1 MSKICLFFLII
12 SIGFGLGYFPSQTTH
27 AAIKCKDGYQIIKGQ
42 GQIGT
47 PYCGDKWLS
56 KISGVSFAKLRND
69 PTERRRV
76 CLMFSGD
83 VKVRSIC
90 GIDSVPYFPNR

>member
-1 MSKICLFFLII
+1 MVNKLIVCAI
-12 SIGFGLGYFPSQTTH
+12 VSIGFGFLPLNTVQ
-27 AAIKCKDGYQIIKGQ
+27 AAIRCVDGYQIIKGQ

-76 CLMFSGD
+76 CQMFSGD

-90 GIDSVPYFPNR
+90 GIDASPYLPSR